1 MIKKFIIAFLVSIVS
16 LTSVWAQ
23 EEDPAKWDRIRA
35 IKVDF
40 INERMHFSGDQS
52 AKFWPIYQSYQS
64 ELRTVRRGY
73 IDAYMKAH
81 AGAPRDEGRASLE
94 GNLEFQSKE
103 LELKKKYK
111 DRLLQVIS
119 PQQLDQLYIVER
131 EFKRTLLQQ
140 LKNGQK

>member
-1 MIKKFIIAFLVSIVS
+1 MIKKFIIALLVSFAS
-16 LTSVWAQ
+16 FTSVWAQ
-23 EEDPAKWDRIRA
+23 EEDPAKWDKIRA
-35 IKVDF
+35 IKIDF

-52 AKFWPIYQSYQS
+52 AKFWPIYQSYQN

-73 IDAYMKAH
+73 IDAYMKSH
-81 AGAPRDEGRASLE
+81 PGVPRDEGRASLE

-119 PQQLDQLYIVER
+119 PQQLDQLYIAER
-131 EFKRTLLQQ
+131 EFKKTLVNL
-140 LKNGQK
+140 LKDK